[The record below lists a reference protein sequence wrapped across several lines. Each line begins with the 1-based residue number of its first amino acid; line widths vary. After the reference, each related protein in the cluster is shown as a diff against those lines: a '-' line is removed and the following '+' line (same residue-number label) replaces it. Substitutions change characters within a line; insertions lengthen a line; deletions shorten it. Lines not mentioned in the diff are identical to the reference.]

1 MMVINEVDGKRISNI
16 FHDSMF
22 LWIREKEKNQIIAL
36 IELSLFFSAS
46 LVLFIY
52 GVGANKVQL
61 DDGGSLLGLLL
72 PLHFCYCW
80 NSTSSIGKWC
90 TLSSTLL
97 HHTYAL
103 LSFNR
108 FSTSI
113 FCLLR
118 FPAAGFY
125 FILHFREIS
134 QMLIHEP
141 HCKKK
146 EQGEN
151 RMNILVSPEFRIR
164 TSPVL
169 GTIYCCRVSE
179 CNVVSGLRLNKMLKL
194 ICLPLLHLYIRQRKW
209 MKTRE
214 VSGSRVVQCIRL
226 FAVYNMVS
234 VFFSPFRRMQ

>member
-1 MMVINEVDGKRISNI
+1 M
-16 FHDSMF
+16 
-22 LWIREKEKNQIIAL
+22 

-80 NSTSSIGKWC
+80 NSTSSIGEWR

-97 HHTYAL
+97 HHTYAPPPSY
-103 LSFNR
+103 LSTAFN
-108 FSTSI
+108 I
-113 FCLLR
+113 DFCLLR
-118 FPAAGFY
+118 FLAVGFY

-134 QMLIHEP
+134 QMLIHKP
-141 HCKKK
+141 HCKQK

-164 TSPVL
+164 TVSVL
-169 GTIYCCRVSE
+169 CTIYCCRVSE
-179 CNVVSGLRLNKMLKL
+179 CNVVSSLRLNKMLTL
-194 ICLPLLHLYIRQRKW
+194 ICLPLLHIYVRGNEW
-209 MKTRE
+209 
-214 VSGSRVVQCIRL
+214 RL
-226 FAVYNMVS
+226 E
-234 VFFSPFRRMQ
+234 RG

>member
-1 MMVINEVDGKRISNI
+1 MASVQTRCSWMMV
-16 FHDSMF
+16 
-22 LWIREKEKNQIIAL
+22 
-36 IELSLFFSAS
+36 
-46 LVLFIY
+46 VLFWNYCCPFISAIAETARLPLRNDAHCRQHSY
-52 GVGANKVQL
+52 TIPMPSYLSTAFQHRFFAFFVF
-61 DDGGSLLGLLL
+61 LL
-72 PLHFCYCW
+72 P
-80 NSTSSIGKWC
+80 G
-90 TLSSTLL
+90 
-97 HHTYAL
+97 
-103 LSFNR
+103 
-108 FSTSI
+108 
-113 FCLLR
+113 
-118 FPAAGFY
+118 
-125 FILHFREIS
+125 FILSYIFVRYRRCWFTN
-134 QMLIHEP
+134 LIAR
-141 HCKKK
+141 KK

-169 GTIYCCRVSE
+169 DTIYCCRVSE